1 MRPGR
6 VTRWVTPEG
15 VRIDLV
21 YRKHTSRTRRGGF
34 DGWHLITRHPSGVV
48 LADVPFGREVPWAG
62 LAAALAAVDAEPVIG
77 PPRPQPPVSR

>member
-1 MRPGR
+1 MRPSR
-6 VTRWVTPEG
+6 VTRWLTPEG

-21 YRKHTSRTRRGGF
+21 YRKHTSRSRRGGF

-48 LADVPFGREVPWAG
+48 LADVRLGGEVPEVA